1 MDEAMNSIRRSC
13 RARSCVQI
21 RSSRSCPDPPAV
33 VADLAGV
40 AAAEAAHLDHGGGEA
55 AREQRLVAPEL
66 GDPRQGPGRVERGVG
81 LEHGAVGEHVGVV
94 AGVEAV
100 LAAGVEGGDVVGV
113 VVALLPQ
120 RVPERGVHALVAVAR
135 QPVPDRAAP
144 GDAERVRAGEHHHV
158 VHGQALA
165 GEVPR
170 QLVHVPLLRRREV
183 AGHARP
189 RHRPVR
195 PPAGHLVLVAAGLH
209 AIKCQPAMR
218 KNVITAELRE

>member
-100 LAAGVEGGDVVGV
+100 LATDVEGSDVVGV
-113 VVALLPQ
+113 VVALRQ
-120 RVPERGVHALVAVAR
+120 GGRGEEGERPSALRSGGAAVAL
-135 QPVPDRAAP
+135 
-144 GDAERVRAGEHHHV
+144 AE
-158 VHGQALA
+158 QCLMT
-165 GEVPR
+165 
-170 QLVHVPLLRRREV
+170 L
-183 AGHARP
+183 
-189 RHRPVR
+189 
-195 PPAGHLVLVAAGLH
+195 
-209 AIKCQPAMR
+209 
-218 KNVITAELRE
+218 